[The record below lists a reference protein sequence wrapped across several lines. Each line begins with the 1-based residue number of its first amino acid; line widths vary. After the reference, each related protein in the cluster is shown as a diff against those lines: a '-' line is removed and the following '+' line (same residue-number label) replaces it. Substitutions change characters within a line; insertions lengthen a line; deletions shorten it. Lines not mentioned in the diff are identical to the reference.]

1 MNADS
6 TLAIGIL
13 IASLVV
19 IFSYLLDIFSH
30 RIRIPSVLLLMGF
43 GMGINIL
50 LVASGVGVPNFS
62 KMLPFLGTIG
72 LILIVLEAS
81 MHLHLTKEALGV
93 MSKAAISAGSLLL
106 LTTLVVMS
114 LLHAVSGASLHSCLI
129 NAIPFAVISSA
140 MAIPST
146 QSLSPEKKE
155 FVIYES
161 TISDI
166 LGILFFTLASSNLGG
181 VDDWVLGISKSI
193 LITIFFSFVF
203 TVGLVWLVTK
213 LRNHVKFF
221 LILFLLLLVYSL
233 AKLFHLPALLLVFL
247 FGLALN
253 NTFLLNRWEW
263 LRKQIDLV
271 KVQEDLKYMQVSA
284 TESTFLVRTFFFVIF
299 GYSLQWSLILKWQV
313 IILSFAIVAVI
324 FGLRFVFFKLFAKK
338 HLFPEFLIA
347 PRGLITVLLFYSIP
361 PEMEILAVNL
371 GSVFLVVVVTAM
383 VMAAGTWKTP
393 KEPETP
399 VVATK
404 D

>member
-13 IASLVV
+13 IASMVV
-19 IFSYLLDIFSH
+19 IFSYLMDIFSH
-30 RIRIPSVLLLMGF
+30 RIRIPSVLLLMAF
-43 GMGINIL
+43 GMGIKVFLDLTGIG
-50 LVASGVGVPNFS
+50 APDFT

-72 LILIVLEAS
+72 LILIVLEAA
-81 MHLHLTKEALGV
+81 MHLHLTRDALEV
-93 MSKAAISAGSLLL
+93 MSKAAIAAATLLL
-106 LTTLVVMS
+106 VTSGVITG
-114 LLHAVSGASLHSCLI
+114 LLHLVSGESFHACLV

-146 QSLSPEKKE
+146 QNLSPEKKE

-161 TISDI
+161 TFSDI
-166 LGILFFTLASSNLGG
+166 LGILFFTLASNNLGG
-181 VDDWVLGISKSI
+181 VDDWVLGISKSV
-193 LITIFFSFVF
+193 LITILFSAIF

-221 LILFLLLLVYSL
+221 LILFLLLLVYSV

-253 NTFLLNRWEW
+253 NTFLLNRWKW
-263 LRKQIDLV
+263 LSEKIDLV

-284 TESTFLVRTFFFVIF
+284 TESTFLIRTFFFVIF
-299 GYSLQWSLILKWQV
+299 GYSLQWALILKLDV
-313 IILSFAIVAVI
+313 ILLSLAVAVII
-324 FGLRFVFFKLFAKK
+324 FGLRFGFFKLFAQK

-361 PEMEILAVNL
+361 QTMQIIPVNL
-371 GSVFLVVVVTAM
+371 GSVFLVVVITAIT
-383 VMAAGTWKTP
+383 MAAGTWK
-393 KEPETP
+393 KRQE
-399 VVATK
+399 
-404 D
+404 

>member
-13 IASLVV
+13 VASIVV
-19 IFSYLLDIFSH
+19 IFSYLVDIFSH
-30 RIRIPSVLLLMGF
+30 RIRIPSVLLLMAF
-43 GMGINIL
+43 GMGIKVFLDLTGIG
-50 LVASGVGVPNFS
+50 APDFT

-72 LILIVLEAS
+72 LILIVLEAA
-81 MHLHLTKEALGV
+81 MHLHLTRDALEV
-93 MSKAAISAGSLLL
+93 MSKAAIAAATLLL
-106 LTTLVVMS
+106 VTSGVITG
-114 LLHAVSGASLHSCLI
+114 LLHLVSGESFHACLV

-146 QSLSPEKKE
+146 QNLSPEKKE

-161 TISDI
+161 TFSDI
-166 LGILFFTLASSNLGG
+166 LGILFFTLASNNLGG
-181 VDDWVLGISKSI
+181 VDDWVLGISKSV
-193 LITIFFSFVF
+193 LITILFSAIF

-221 LILFLLLLVYSL
+221 LILFLLLLVYSV

-253 NTFLLNRWEW
+253 NTFLLNRWKW
-263 LRKQIDLV
+263 LSEKIDLV

-284 TESTFLVRTFFFVIF
+284 TESTFLIRTFFFVIF
-299 GYSLQWSLILKWQV
+299 GYSLQWALILKLDV
-313 IILSFAIVAVI
+313 ILLSLAVAVII
-324 FGLRFVFFKLFAKK
+324 FGLRFGFFKLFAQK

-361 PEMEILAVNL
+361 QTMQIIPVNL
-371 GSVFLVVVVTAM
+371 GSVFLVVVITAIT
-383 VMAAGTWKTP
+383 MAAGTWK
-393 KEPETP
+393 KRQE
-399 VVATK
+399 
-404 D
+404 

>member
-13 IASLVV
+13 VASIVV

-30 RIRIPSVLLLMGF
+30 RIRIPSVLLLMAF
-43 GMGINIL
+43 GMGIKVFLDLTGIG
-50 LVASGVGVPNFS
+50 APDFT

-72 LILIVLEAS
+72 LILIVLEAA
-81 MHLHLTKEALGV
+81 MHLHLTRDVLEV
-93 MSKAAISAGSLLL
+93 MSRAAISAATLLL
-106 LTTLVVMS
+106 VTSGVITG
-114 LLHAVSGASLHSCLI
+114 LLHLVSGESFHACLV

-146 QSLSPEKKE
+146 QNLSPEKKE

-161 TISDI
+161 TFSDI
-166 LGILFFTLASSNLGG
+166 LGILFFTLASNNLGG
-181 VDDWVLGISKSI
+181 VDDWVLGISKSV
-193 LITIFFSFVF
+193 LITILFSAIF

-221 LILFLLLLVYSL
+221 LILFLLLLVYSV

-253 NTFLLNRWEW
+253 NTFLLNRWKW
-263 LRKQIDLV
+263 LSQKIDLV

-284 TESTFLVRTFFFVIF
+284 TESTFLIRTFFFVIF
-299 GYSLQWSLILKWQV
+299 GYSLQWALILKLDV
-313 IILSFAIVAVI
+313 ILLSLAVAVII
-324 FGLRFVFFKLFAKK
+324 FGLRFVFFKLFAQK

-361 PEMEILAVNL
+361 QTMQIIPVNL
-371 GSVFLVVVVTAM
+371 GSVFLVVVITAIT
-383 VMAAGTWKTP
+383 MAAGTWK
-393 KEPETP
+393 KRQE
-399 VVATK
+399 
-404 D
+404 

>member
-13 IASLVV
+13 VASIVV
-19 IFSYLLDIFSH
+19 IFSYLVDIFSH
-30 RIRIPSVLLLMGF
+30 RIRIPSVLLLMAF
-43 GMGINIL
+43 GMAIKVFLDVTGIG
-50 LVASGVGVPNFS
+50 APDFT

-72 LILIVLEAS
+72 LILIVLEAA
-81 MHLHLTKEALGV
+81 MHLHLTRDALEV
-93 MSKAAISAGSLLL
+93 MSKAAIAAATLLL
-106 LTTLVVMS
+106 VTSGVITG
-114 LLHAVSGASLHSCLI
+114 LLHLVSGESFHACLV

-146 QSLSPEKKE
+146 QNLSPEKKE

-161 TISDI
+161 TFSDI
-166 LGILFFTLASSNLGG
+166 LGILFFTLASNNLGG
-181 VDDWVLGISKSI
+181 VDDWVLGISKSV
-193 LITIFFSFVF
+193 LITILFSAIF

-221 LILFLLLLVYSL
+221 LILFLLLLVYSV

-253 NTFLLNRWEW
+253 NTFLLNRWKW
-263 LRKQIDLV
+263 LSEKIDLV

-284 TESTFLVRTFFFVIF
+284 TESTFLIRTFFFVIF
-299 GYSLQWSLILKWQV
+299 GYSLQWALILKLDV
-313 IILSFAIVAVI
+313 ILLSLAVAVII
-324 FGLRFVFFKLFAKK
+324 FGLRFGFFKLFAQK

-361 PEMEILAVNL
+361 QTMQIIPVNL
-371 GSVFLVVVVTAM
+371 GSVFLVVVITAIT
-383 VMAAGTWKTP
+383 MAAGTWK
-393 KEPETP
+393 KRQE
-399 VVATK
+399 
-404 D
+404 

>member
-13 IASLVV
+13 VASIVV
-19 IFSYLLDIFSH
+19 IFSYLVDIFSH
-30 RIRIPSVLLLMGF
+30 RIRIPSVLLLMAF
-43 GMGINIL
+43 GMGIKVFLDVTGIG
-50 LVASGVGVPNFS
+50 APDFT

-72 LILIVLEAS
+72 LILIVLEAA
-81 MHLHLTKEALGV
+81 MHLHLTRDALEV
-93 MSKAAISAGSLLL
+93 MSKAAISAASLLL
-106 LTTLVVMS
+106 VTSGVITG
-114 LLHAVSGASLHSCLI
+114 LLHLVSGETFHSCLV

-146 QSLSPEKKE
+146 QNLSPEKKE

-161 TISDI
+161 TFSDI
-166 LGILFFTLASSNLGG
+166 LGILFFTLASNNLGG
-181 VDDWVLGISKSI
+181 VDDWVLGISKSV
-193 LITIFFSFVF
+193 LITILFSAIF

-221 LILFLLLLVYSL
+221 LILFLLLLVYSV

-253 NTFLLNRWEW
+253 NTFLLNRWKW
-263 LRKQIDLV
+263 LSEKIDLE

-284 TESTFLVRTFFFVIF
+284 TESTFLIRTFFFVIF
-299 GYSLQWSLILKWQV
+299 GYSLQWALILKLDV
-313 IILSFAIVAVI
+313 ILLSLAVAAII
-324 FGLRFVFFKLFAKK
+324 FGLRFGFFKLLAKK

-361 PEMEILAVNL
+361 QTMQIIPVNL
-371 GSVFLVVVVTAM
+371 GSVFLVVVITAIT
-383 VMAAGTWKTP
+383 MAAGTWK
-393 KEPETP
+393 KRQS
-399 VVATK
+399 
-404 D
+404 

>member
-13 IASLVV
+13 VASIVV
-19 IFSYLLDIFSH
+19 IFSYLVDIFSH
-30 RIRIPSVLLLMGF
+30 RIRIPSVLLLMAF
-43 GMGINIL
+43 GMGIKVFLDLTGIG
-50 LVASGVGVPNFS
+50 APDFT

-72 LILIVLEAS
+72 LILIVLEAA
-81 MHLHLTKEALGV
+81 MHLHLTRDALEV
-93 MSKAAISAGSLLL
+93 MSKAAIAAATLLL
-106 LTTLVVMS
+106 VTSGVITG
-114 LLHAVSGASLHSCLI
+114 LLHLVSGESFHACLV

-146 QSLSPEKKE
+146 QNLSPEKKE

-161 TISDI
+161 TFSDI
-166 LGILFFTLASSNLGG
+166 LGILFFTLASNNLGG
-181 VDDWVLGISKSI
+181 VDDWVLGISKSV
-193 LITIFFSFVF
+193 LITILFSAIF

-221 LILFLLLLVYSL
+221 LILFLLLLVYSV

-253 NTFLLNRWEW
+253 NTFLLNRWKW
-263 LRKQIDLV
+263 LSEKIDLV

-284 TESTFLVRTFFFVIF
+284 TESTFLIRTFFFVIF
-299 GYSLQWSLILKWQV
+299 GYSLQWALILKLDV
-313 IILSFAIVAVI
+313 ILLSLAVAVII
-324 FGLRFVFFKLFAKK
+324 FGLRFVFFKLFAQK

-361 PEMEILAVNL
+361 QTMQIIPVNL
-371 GSVFLVVVVTAM
+371 GSVFLVVVITAIT
-383 VMAAGTWKTP
+383 MAAGTWK
-393 KEPETP
+393 KRQE
-399 VVATK
+399 
-404 D
+404 

>member
-13 IASLVV
+13 VASIVV
-19 IFSYLLDIFSH
+19 IFSYLVDIFSH
-30 RIRIPSVLLLMGF
+30 RIRIPSVLLLMAF
-43 GMGINIL
+43 GMGIKVFLDLTGIG
-50 LVASGVGVPNFS
+50 APDFT

-72 LILIVLEAS
+72 LILIVLEAA
-81 MHLHLTKEALGV
+81 MHLHLTRDALEV
-93 MSKAAISAGSLLL
+93 MSKAAIAAATLLL
-106 LTTLVVMS
+106 VTSGVITG
-114 LLHAVSGASLHSCLI
+114 LLHLVSGESFHACLV

-146 QSLSPEKKE
+146 QNLSPEKKE

-161 TISDI
+161 TFSDI
-166 LGILFFTLASSNLGG
+166 LGILFFTLASNNLGG
-181 VDDWVLGISKSI
+181 VDDWVLGISKSV
-193 LITIFFSFVF
+193 LITILFSAIF

-221 LILFLLLLVYSL
+221 LILFLLLLVYSV

-253 NTFLLNRWEW
+253 NTFLLNRWKW
-263 LRKQIDLV
+263 LSEKIDLV

-284 TESTFLVRTFFFVIF
+284 TESTFLVRTFFFVVF
-299 GYSLQWSLILKWQV
+299 GYSLQWALILKLDV
-313 IILSFAIVAVI
+313 ILLSLAVAVII
-324 FGLRFVFFKLFAKK
+324 FGLRFGFFKLFAQK

-361 PEMEILAVNL
+361 QTMQIIPVNL
-371 GSVFLVVVVTAM
+371 GSVFLVVVITAIT
-383 VMAAGTWKTP
+383 MAAGTWK
-393 KEPETP
+393 KRQE
-399 VVATK
+399 
-404 D
+404 

>member
-13 IASLVV
+13 IASMVV
-19 IFSYLLDIFSH
+19 IFSYLVDIFSH
-30 RIRIPSVLLLMGF
+30 RIRIPSVLLLMAF
-43 GMGINIL
+43 GMGVKVFLDLTGIG
-50 LVASGVGVPNFS
+50 APDFT

-72 LILIVLEAS
+72 LILIVLEAA
-81 MHLHLTKEALGV
+81 MHLHLTRDALEV
-93 MSKAAISAGSLLL
+93 MSKAAIAAATLLL
-106 LTTLVVMS
+106 VTSGVITG
-114 LLHAVSGASLHSCLI
+114 LLHLVSGESFHACLV

-146 QSLSPEKKE
+146 QNLSPEKKE

-161 TISDI
+161 TFSDI
-166 LGILFFTLASSNLGG
+166 LGILFFTLASNNLGG
-181 VDDWVLGISKSI
+181 VDDWVLGISKSV
-193 LITIFFSFVF
+193 LITILFSAIF

-221 LILFLLLLVYSL
+221 LILFLLLLVYSV

-253 NTFLLNRWEW
+253 NTFLLNRWKW
-263 LRKQIDLV
+263 LSEKIDLV

-284 TESTFLVRTFFFVIF
+284 TESTFLIRTFFFVIF
-299 GYSLQWSLILKWQV
+299 GYSLQWALILKLDV
-313 IILSFAIVAVI
+313 ILLSLAVAVII
-324 FGLRFVFFKLFAKK
+324 FGLRFGFFKLFAQK

-361 PEMEILAVNL
+361 QTMQIIPVNL
-371 GSVFLVVVVTAM
+371 GSVFLVVVITAIT
-383 VMAAGTWKTP
+383 MAAGTWK
-393 KEPETP
+393 KRQE
-399 VVATK
+399 
-404 D
+404 

>member
-13 IASLVV
+13 VASIVV
-19 IFSYLLDIFSH
+19 IFSYLVDIFSH
-30 RIRIPSVLLLMGF
+30 RIRIPSVLLLMAF
-43 GMGINIL
+43 GMGVKVFLDLTGIG
-50 LVASGVGVPNFS
+50 APDFT

-72 LILIVLEAS
+72 LILIVLEAA
-81 MHLHLTKEALGV
+81 MHLHLTRDALEV
-93 MSKAAISAGSLLL
+93 MSKAAIAAATLLL
-106 LTTLVVMS
+106 VTSGVITG
-114 LLHAVSGASLHSCLI
+114 LLHLVSGESFHACLV

-146 QSLSPEKKE
+146 QNLSPEKKE

-161 TISDI
+161 TFSDI
-166 LGILFFTLASSNLGG
+166 LGILFFTLASNNLGG
-181 VDDWVLGISKSI
+181 VDDWVLGISKSV
-193 LITIFFSFVF
+193 LITILFSAIF

-221 LILFLLLLVYSL
+221 LILFLLLLVYSV

-253 NTFLLNRWEW
+253 NTFLLNRWKW
-263 LRKQIDLV
+263 LSEKIDLV

-284 TESTFLVRTFFFVIF
+284 TESTFLIRTFFFVIF
-299 GYSLQWSLILKWQV
+299 GYSLQWALILKLDV
-313 IILSFAIVAVI
+313 ILLSFGIVVI
-324 FGLRFVFFKLFAKK
+324 VFGLRFGFFKLFAQK

-361 PEMEILAVNL
+361 QTMQIIPVNL
-371 GSVFLVVVVTAM
+371 GSVFLVVVITAIT
-383 VMAAGTWKTP
+383 MAAGTWK
-393 KEPETP
+393 KRQS
-399 VVATK
+399 
-404 D
+404 

>member
-13 IASLVV
+13 IASMVV
-19 IFSYLLDIFSH
+19 IFSYLVDIFSH
-30 RIRIPSVLLLMGF
+30 RIRIPSVLLLMAF
-43 GMGINIL
+43 GMGIKVFLDLTGIG
-50 LVASGVGVPNFS
+50 APDFT

-72 LILIVLEAS
+72 LILIVLEAA
-81 MHLHLTKEALGV
+81 MHLHLTRDALEV
-93 MSKAAISAGSLLL
+93 MSKAAIAAATLLL
-106 LTTLVVMS
+106 VTSGVITG
-114 LLHAVSGASLHSCLI
+114 LLHLVSGESFHACLV

-146 QSLSPEKKE
+146 QNLSPEKKE

-161 TISDI
+161 TFSDI
-166 LGILFFTLASSNLGG
+166 LGILFFTLASNNLGG
-181 VDDWVLGISKSI
+181 VDDWVLGISKSV
-193 LITIFFSFVF
+193 LITILFSAIF

-221 LILFLLLLVYSL
+221 LILFLLLLVYSV

-253 NTFLLNRWEW
+253 NTFLLNRWKW
-263 LRKQIDLV
+263 LSEKIDLV

-284 TESTFLVRTFFFVIF
+284 TESTFLIRTFFFVIF
-299 GYSLQWSLILKWQV
+299 GYSLQWALILKLDV
-313 IILSFAIVAVI
+313 ILLSLAVAVII
-324 FGLRFVFFKLFAKK
+324 FGLRFGFFKLFAQK

-361 PEMEILAVNL
+361 QTMQIIPVNL
-371 GSVFLVVVVTAM
+371 GSVFLVVVITAIT
-383 VMAAGTWKTP
+383 MAAGTWK
-393 KEPETP
+393 KRQE
-399 VVATK
+399 
-404 D
+404 

>member
-13 IASLVV
+13 VASIVV

-30 RIRIPSVLLLMGF
+30 RIRIPSVLLLMAF
-43 GMGINIL
+43 GMGIKVFLDLTGIG
-50 LVASGVGVPNFS
+50 APDFT

-72 LILIVLEAS
+72 LILIVLEAA
-81 MHLHLTKEALGV
+81 MHLHLTRDVLEV
-93 MSKAAISAGSLLL
+93 MSRAAISAATLLL
-106 LTTLVVMS
+106 VTSGVITG
-114 LLHAVSGASLHSCLI
+114 LLHLVSGESFHACLV

-146 QSLSPEKKE
+146 QNLSPEKKE

-161 TISDI
+161 TFSDI
-166 LGILFFTLASSNLGG
+166 LGILFFTLASNNLGG
-181 VDDWVLGISKSI
+181 VDDWVLGISKSV
-193 LITIFFSFVF
+193 LITILFSAIF

-221 LILFLLLLVYSL
+221 LILFLLLLVYSV

-253 NTFLLNRWEW
+253 NTFLLNRWKW
-263 LRKQIDLV
+263 LSQKIDLV

-284 TESTFLVRTFFFVIF
+284 TESTFLIRTFFFVIF
-299 GYSLQWSLILKWQV
+299 GYSLQWALILKLDV
-313 IILSFAIVAVI
+313 ILLSLAVAVII
-324 FGLRFVFFKLFAKK
+324 FGLRFLFFKLFAKK

-361 PEMEILAVNL
+361 QDLQIGSVNL
-371 GSVFLVVVVTAM
+371 GSVFLVVVITAIT
-383 VMAAGTWKTP
+383 MAAGTWK
-393 KEPETP
+393 KRQE
-399 VVATK
+399 
-404 D
+404 

>member
-13 IASLVV
+13 VASIVV
-19 IFSYLLDIFSH
+19 IFSYLVDIFSH
-30 RIRIPSVLLLMGF
+30 RIRIPSVLLLMAF
-43 GMGINIL
+43 GMGVKVFLDLTGIG
-50 LVASGVGVPNFS
+50 APDFT

-72 LILIVLEAS
+72 LILIVLEAA
-81 MHLHLTKEALGV
+81 MHLHLTRDALEV
-93 MSKAAISAGSLLL
+93 MSKAAIAAATLLL
-106 LTTLVVMS
+106 VTSGVITG
-114 LLHAVSGASLHSCLI
+114 LLHLVSGESFHACLV

-146 QSLSPEKKE
+146 QNLSPEKKE

-161 TISDI
+161 TFSDI
-166 LGILFFTLASSNLGG
+166 LGILFFTLASNNLGG
-181 VDDWVLGISKSI
+181 VDDWVLGISKSV
-193 LITIFFSFVF
+193 LITILFSAIF

-221 LILFLLLLVYSL
+221 LILFLLLLVYSV

-253 NTFLLNRWEW
+253 NTFLLNRWKW
-263 LRKQIDLV
+263 LSEKIDLV

-284 TESTFLVRTFFFVIF
+284 TESTFLIRTFFFVIF
-299 GYSLQWSLILKWQV
+299 GYSLQWALILKLDV
-313 IILSFAIVAVI
+313 ILLSLAVAVII
-324 FGLRFVFFKLFAKK
+324 FGLRFGFFKLFAQK

-361 PEMEILAVNL
+361 QTMQIIPVNL
-371 GSVFLVVVVTAM
+371 GSVFLVVVITAIT
-383 VMAAGTWKTP
+383 MAAGTWK
-393 KEPETP
+393 KRQE
-399 VVATK
+399 
-404 D
+404 

>member
-13 IASLVV
+13 VASIVV
-19 IFSYLLDIFSH
+19 IFSYLVDIFSH
-30 RIRIPSVLLLMGF
+30 RIRIPSVLLLMAF
-43 GMGINIL
+43 GMGIKVFLDVTGIG
-50 LVASGVGVPNFS
+50 APDFT

-72 LILIVLEAS
+72 LILIVLEAA
-81 MHLHLTKEALGV
+81 MHLHLTRDALEV
-93 MSKAAISAGSLLL
+93 MSKAAIAAATLLL
-106 LTTLVVMS
+106 VTSGVITG
-114 LLHAVSGASLHSCLI
+114 LLHLVSGESFHACLV

-146 QSLSPEKKE
+146 QNLSPEKKE

-161 TISDI
+161 TFSDI
-166 LGILFFTLASSNLGG
+166 LGILFFTLASNNLGG
-181 VDDWVLGISKSI
+181 VDDWVLGISKSV
-193 LITIFFSFVF
+193 LITILFSAIF

-221 LILFLLLLVYSL
+221 LILFLLLLVYSV

-253 NTFLLNRWEW
+253 NTFLLNRWKW
-263 LRKQIDLV
+263 LSEKIDLV

-284 TESTFLVRTFFFVIF
+284 TESTFLIRTFFFVIF
-299 GYSLQWSLILKWQV
+299 GYSLQWALILKLDV
-313 IILSFAIVAVI
+313 ILLSLAVAVII
-324 FGLRFVFFKLFAKK
+324 FGLRFGFFKLFAQK

-361 PEMEILAVNL
+361 QTMQIIPVNL
-371 GSVFLVVVVTAM
+371 GSVFLVVVITAIT
-383 VMAAGTWKTP
+383 MAAGTWK
-393 KEPETP
+393 KRQE
-399 VVATK
+399 
-404 D
+404 

>member
-13 IASLVV
+13 VASIVV
-19 IFSYLLDIFSH
+19 IFSYLVDIFSH
-30 RIRIPSVLLLMGF
+30 RIRIPSVLLLMAF
-43 GMGINIL
+43 GMGIKVFLDLTGIG
-50 LVASGVGVPNFS
+50 APDFT

-72 LILIVLEAS
+72 LILIVLEAA
-81 MHLHLTKEALGV
+81 MHLHLTRDALEV
-93 MSKAAISAGSLLL
+93 MSKAAIAAATLLL
-106 LTTLVVMS
+106 VTSGVITG
-114 LLHAVSGASLHSCLI
+114 LLHLVSGESFHACLV

-146 QSLSPEKKE
+146 QNLSLEKKE

-161 TISDI
+161 TFSDI
-166 LGILFFTLASSNLGG
+166 LGILFFTLASNNLGG
-181 VDDWVLGISKSI
+181 VDDWVLGITESVI
-193 LITIFFSFVF
+193 VTVFFSFVF

-253 NTFLLNRWEW
+253 NTLLLKKWKW
-263 LRKQIDLV
+263 VASKIDLM

-299 GYSLQWSLILKWQV
+299 GYSLQWSLILKLQV
-313 IILSFAIVAVI
+313 FLVSLAIVVFI
-324 FGLRFVFFKLFAKK
+324 FGFRYFYFKFFAPK
-338 HLFPEFLIA
+338 HLFPESLIA

-361 PEMEILAVNL
+361 TEMQIVPVHL
-371 GSVFLVVVVTAM
+371 GTLFLVVVITALT
-383 VMAAGTWKTP
+383 MAFGTWKF
-393 KEPETP
+393 KGNSINS
-399 VVATK
+399 
-404 D
+404 